1 MPTTTELHF
10 RFADEKDIPA
20 LESMINAAFAIERF
34 MEGTRTDA
42 ARLAADLRKGRIL
55 VAEQQPVTLVACL
68 YMEPRGERG
77 YLGMLAVAPTH
88 QRQGLAH
95 RLTQEAENRLRSL
108 GCRAAD
114 ISVLSQRTELPPI
127 YRRWGFQQTGSEPFA
142 QARELKEGVQCYE
155 IHMSKPL

>member
-1 MPTTTELHF
+1 MPTPSPFHF
-10 RFADEKDIPA
+10 RLADEKDIPA
-20 LESMINAAFAIERF
+20 LAAMINAAFAIEQF

-42 ARLAADLRKGRIL
+42 VRLAADLRKGKIL
-55 VAEQQPVTLVACL
+55 VAEQQGALVACL

-127 YRRWGFQQTGSEPFA
+127 YRRWGFVQTGTEPFHF
-142 QARELKEGVQCYE
+142 ARELKDGIQCHA
-155 IHMSKPL
+155 ILMSKPL